1 MGEQFI
7 KRKGGLVAGAD
18 VEFVRGRESRGSQ
31 VLIAAG
37 SVFVCV
43 GELGNDRQG
52 NILAAYKPLRDNN
65 WVPRLH
71 GYDRPQVG
79 IGQHD
84 RSPIL
89 TDVCEENELFGMFFT
104 TVVNSET
111 DNLRQKF
118 GRKVVRRISPVQDVC
133 YVQCCGFQC
142 IVQLVDYR
150 PDCVS
155 GSMNSPISI
164 SRLTDLSWINLL
176 PIEATTSL
184 TESVIGAGGTVLDIT
199 ACCRRGQGQG

>member
-18 VEFVRGRESRGSQ
+18 VEFVRGGESRGRQ

-52 NILAAYKPLRDNN
+52 NFLAAYKPLRDNN
-65 WVPRLH
+65 GVPRLH
-71 GYDRPQVG
+71 EYDRPQVG
-79 IGQHD
+79 IGQHN

-89 TDVCEENELFGMFFT
+89 TDVCEGNELFGVFFR

-111 DNLRQKF
+111 DNFRQKF
-118 GRKVVRRISPVQDVC
+118 GRKAVYRICPVQDAC
-133 YVQCCGFQC
+133 YAQCHGFQC
-142 IVQLVDYR
+142 IVQLV
-150 PDCVS
+150 
-155 GSMNSPISI
+155 
-164 SRLTDLSWINLL
+164 NL
-176 PIEATTSL
+176 
-184 TESVIGAGGTVLDIT
+184 
-199 ACCRRGQGQG
+199 